1 MVSRAASQLEEETQT
16 EEEATEEEE
25 TEEEETEEEGRDSGQ
40 KLDAETGQLKSRPV
54 VDDDYQ

>member
-25 TEEEETEEEGRDSGQ
+25 TEEEEGRDSGQ

>member
-16 EEEATEEEE
+16 EEEA